1 MRDYAM
7 SKEQKTEEA
16 KIGARGEELLIKV
29 LMSRKDVV
37 ACVEHLAGA
46 KIENVAGAAR
56 GATRGLIKTD
66 VVVTGSTG
74 VSVGISLKT
83 IKARGRPD
91 VHLDRRWLD
100 KSTRR
105 LRPWSEVLQMPIEI
119 VEILQSGILN
129 IAAGRSTQLV
139 PNVSDQQKVSNFIR
153 GSLHRFL
160 EEAFKN
166 ADPEL
171 RVLAILEYNERLT
184 LCMFNVDE
192 VIDFIE
198 QDVAE
203 AGISFGNRINIGN
216 YIQLQR
222 KAGDGKHVKKP
233 KTSPDHP
240 GNQVQVKFLA
250 KNFVGNAR
258 NMVRNCCFEL
268 ASLLEKP
275 SAQKKLANFI

>member
-1 MRDYAM
+1 M

-16 KIGARGEELLIKV
+16 EIGARGEELLVKV

-37 ACVEHLAGA
+37 ACIENLAGT
-46 KIENVAGAAR
+46 KIGKVVKAER
-56 GATRGLIKTD
+56 GATRRLIKTD

-91 VHLDRRWLD
+91 VHLDRRWLS
-100 KSTRR
+100 KSSGR
-105 LRPWSEVLQMPIEI
+105 LRSWSEVLQMPIEI
-119 VEILQSGILN
+119 VEILQRGILD

-153 GSLHRFL
+153 RSLHRFL

-166 ADPEL
+166 AETNL
-171 RVLAILEYNERLT
+171 RILAVLEYNDRLT

-198 QDVAE
+198 QDVAD
-203 AGISFGNRINIGN
+203 AGISFGNRIDIGS

-222 KAGDGKHVKKP
+222 KAGNGKHVKINKQ
-233 KTSPDHP
+233 SPDHP
-240 GNQVQVKFLA
+240 GNQLQVKFLA
-250 KNFVGNAR
+250 KSFVDNAR

>member
-1 MRDYAM
+1 MF
-7 SKEQKTEEA
+7 KEQKNEEA
-16 KIGARGEELLIKV
+16 KIGARGEELLIEV
-29 LMSRKDVV
+29 LKSRKDVV

-46 KIENVAGAAR
+46 KIENIVGVAR

-74 VSVGISLKT
+74 VSIGISLKT
-83 IKARGRPD
+83 IKSRGRPD

-100 KSTRR
+100 RSRGR
-105 LRPWSEVLQMPIEI
+105 LRPWAEVLQMPIEI
-119 VEILQSGILN
+119 VEILRRGILN
-129 IAAGRSTQLV
+129 IAAGHSTQLV
-139 PNVSDQQKVSNFIR
+139 PSVSDQQKVSNFIR
-153 GSLHRFL
+153 GTLHRFL

-166 ADPEL
+166 GDPEL
-171 RVLAILEYNERLT
+171 RILAILEYNERLT
-184 LCMFNVDE
+184 LCMFNVNE

-198 QDVAE
+198 QDMAK

-240 GNQVQVKFLA
+240 GNQLQVKFLA
-250 KNFVGNAR
+250 KNFMDNAGNK
-258 NMVRNCCFEL
+258 VRNCCFEL
-268 ASLLEKP
+268 ASLQEKKP
-275 SAQKKLANFI
+275 SAQKKLTNIL